1 MCLFVIHTSSLLK
14 YLFKSLP
21 TFLLGCLL
29 FLLHLENSLCILDKK
44 KILIYVI
51 CRYFFQVS
59 KYYALNCVFWW
70 QEFLILIKS
79 SLTSLWFVILMW
91 YLKHFALLKVTEIS
105 SCLLIEA
112 LYFGVLHLG
121 LWFILSQFLYGV
133 KYELRFI
140 LLHMNV
146 QYSYSSTICWEKYS
160 FSTELPFQKYID

>member
-1 MCLFVIHTSSLLK
+1 M
-14 YLFKSLP
+14 
-21 TFLLGCLL
+21 
-29 FLLHLENSLCILDKK
+29 
-44 KILIYVI
+44 I

-59 KYYALNCVFWW
+59 KSYALNCVFWW
-70 QEFLILIKS
+70 QEFLILIKFS
-79 SLTSLWFVILMW
+79 LLTSLWFVILML

-112 LYFGVLHLG
+112 FYFGVLHLG

-160 FSTELPFQKYID
+160 FSTELPLSKIYWLDMCGSISELSILFQWPIGLSWYQYHAVLTTITL